1 MILCII
7 AGLFISSTGYYA
19 FLSYTCLALTY
30 FMVKNLKLLILVDS
44 NSNDYQTNMHG
55 NKRRIYL
62 LLFISFLQP
71 LFMWWLTWHLI

>member
-7 AGLFISSTGYYA
+7 ANFLISNTGYYA
-19 FLSYTCLALTY
+19 LLSYSCLALTF

-44 NSNDYQTNMHG
+44 NPNDYQTNMHG

-71 LFMWWLTWHLI
+71 LFMWWLTWYHI